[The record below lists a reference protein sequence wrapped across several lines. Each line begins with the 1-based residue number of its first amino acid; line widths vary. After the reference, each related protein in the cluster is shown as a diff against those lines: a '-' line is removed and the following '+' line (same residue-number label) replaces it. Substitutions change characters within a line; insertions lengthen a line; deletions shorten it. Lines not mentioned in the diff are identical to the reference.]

1 MTPPGQLVVV
11 RAARADD
18 LAAIA
23 ALFLSCWHETYAV
36 FLPMDV
42 IDLYDADGARA
53 LWRPALHGRG
63 TDASVL
69 VAEQAGH
76 DVLGVARVGTDPDE
90 PAAGHIFSLYVRP
103 DTHGLGVGTRL
114 LAAAAAQFRQHG
126 LDQATLWVF
135 AANAAAR
142 RFYARLGWQ
151 PDGGERIEPQY
162 GQPEVRLRRTVRA

>member
-1 MTPPGQLVVV
+1 MTPPRQMIVV
-11 RAARADD
+11 RDAGADD

-23 ALFLSCWHETYAV
+23 ALFLSCWHDTYAG

-53 LWRPALHGRG
+53 LWRPALEGRSA
-63 TDASVL
+63 DASVL
-69 VAEQAGH
+69 VAEQAGAG
-76 DVLGVARVGTDPDE
+76 VLGVARVGTDPDE
-90 PAAGHIFSLYVRP
+90 PAAGHVFSLYVRP

-114 LAAAAAQFRQHG
+114 LAATDEQFRRHG

-135 AANAAAR
+135 AANAAALG
-142 RFYARLGWQ
+142 FYARLGWQ